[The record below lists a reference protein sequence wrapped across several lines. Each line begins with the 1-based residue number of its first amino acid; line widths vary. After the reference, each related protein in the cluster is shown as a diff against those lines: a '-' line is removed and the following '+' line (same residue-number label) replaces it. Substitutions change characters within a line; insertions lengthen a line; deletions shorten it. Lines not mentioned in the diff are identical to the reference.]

1 MITELCQGSSD
12 GLYFKW
18 SLWIIIS
25 WPQAAAAAA
34 EQEEIDI
41 DLDDPEV
48 QKAATKIQAGFK
60 GYKVRKDAE
69 SLKVS
74 QCWVCIFACLWP
86 PCWNLYLTLK
96 CNNTIMYFVI
106 TLFLQPRST

>member
-12 GLYFKW
+12 GLCFKW
-18 SLWIIIS
+18 SLRIIIS

-74 QCWVCIFACLWP
+74 QCWGFVFLLVYGRPVEICL
-86 PCWNLYLTLK
+86 
-96 CNNTIMYFVI
+96 
-106 TLFLQPRST
+106 